1 MVVWLRYH
9 QPFAQMWSLCSL
21 FLLFSLQSS
30 LTFIEIQYC
39 TTGVKALACHRTS
52 ECHSFYHSH
61 GYKSHSYWY
70 VPLILWQGTLEG
82 HCVIVSFIN
91 ICSCISTCCSLWI
104 TISISMACHEH
115 TQIPSSYRGSQLSPH
130 NTRGS
135 LGPHES
141 TSQTAPWS
149 VHPFLQ
155 GLIICPTVRQLAD
168 ICININSLYLVLV
181 PIAVM
186 LPNNTF
192 KFSLSHFRFG
202 SFYVCLSTE
211 KHGRSSAVP
220 SAW

>member
-91 ICSCISTCCSLWI
+91 ICSCISTCCSVYPWRAM
-104 TISISMACHEH
+104 SIPKSPLPIGDLSWAPIILVVPWAHM
-115 TQIPSSYRGSQLSPH
+115 SPH
-130 NTRGS
+130 
-135 LGPHES
+135 PKQHHD
-141 TSQTAPWS
+141 Q
-149 VHPFLQ
+149 F
-155 GLIICPTVRQLAD
+155 I
-168 ICININSLYLVLV
+168 
-181 PIAVM
+181 
-186 LPNNTF
+186 
-192 KFSLSHFRFG
+192 RF
-202 SFYVCLSTE
+202 C
-211 KHGRSSAVP
+211 RAC
-220 SAW
+220 